1 MIEVEGV
8 AQEALLGLG
17 GLALA
22 TLLIKE
28 FVKRMAGK
36 SMESAEFAARNDII
50 EDMRT
55 ELKDLRSRVQ
65 DLEAKVAKLQDRL
78 VVVRTHALT
87 AYSFV
92 QVECQGCQ
100 KQQELLDLIA
110 QIVKDD

>member
-1 MIEVEGV
+1 MIDNEVV
-8 AQEALLGLG
+8 TNAVLGLG

-22 TLLIKE
+22 TLMIKE
-28 FVKRMAGK
+28 FVKRLAGK

-55 ELKDLRSRVQ
+55 ELKELRTRVQ
-65 DLEAKVAKLQDRL
+65 ELETKVAKLQDRL

-92 QVECQGCQ
+92 QVECSGCP
-100 KQQELLDLIA
+100 KQRQLLDLIA

>member
-1 MIEVEGV
+1 MIENGMLQDAATGV
-8 AQEALLGLG
+8 VLLGFV
-17 GLALA
+17 
-22 TLLIKE
+22 TLLVKE

-36 SMESAEFAARNDII
+36 SMESAEFGARNDII

-55 ELKDLRSRVQ
+55 ELRDLRGRVQ
-65 DLEAKVAKLQDRL
+65 ELETKVAKLQDRL

-92 QVECQGCQ
+92 QVECAGCP
-100 KQQELLDLIA
+100 KQRQLLDLIA

>member
-1 MIEVEGV
+1 MIESEMVKD
-8 AQEALLGLG
+8 AAIGLG

-22 TLLIKE
+22 SLMIKE
-28 FVKRMAGK
+28 FIKRLAGK
-36 SMESAEFAARNDII
+36 TMESAEFAARNDII

-55 ELKDLRSRVQ
+55 ELRELRSRVQ
-65 DLEAKVAKLQDRL
+65 ELENKVAKLQDRL

-92 QVECQGCQ
+92 QVECAACP
-100 KQQELLDLIA
+100 KQRQLLDLIA

>member
-1 MIEVEGV
+1 MIERDLVQDAV
-8 AQEALLGLG
+8 VGLG

-28 FVKRMAGK
+28 FVKRLAGK
-36 SMESAEFAARNDII
+36 SMEQAEFGARNDII

-55 ELKDLRSRVQ
+55 ELRDLRSRVQ

-92 QVECQGCQ
+92 QVECRDCQ

>member
-1 MIEVEGV
+1 MIDNGTFQLAVTSIAG
-8 AQEALLGLG
+8 LGLG
-17 GLALA
+17 SLMLR
-22 TLLIKE
+22 E
-28 FVKRMAGK
+28 FIKRMAGK

-55 ELKDLRSRVQ
+55 ELRELRGRVQ
-65 DLEAKVAKLQDRL
+65 ELEAKVAKLQDRL

-92 QVECQGCQ
+92 QMECRECP
-100 KQQELLDLIA
+100 QQQQLLDLIA

>member
-1 MIEVEGV
+1 MIENSML
-8 AQEALLGLG
+8 QEAATGVVILGFV
-17 GLALA
+17 

-28 FVKRMAGK
+28 FVKRMSAK
-36 SMESAEFAARNDII
+36 SMESAEFGARNDII

-55 ELKDLRSRVQ
+55 ELKDLRGRVQ
-65 DLEAKVAKLQDRL
+65 ELENKVAKLQDRL

-92 QVECQGCQ
+92 QVECAGCP
-100 KQQELLDLIA
+100 KQRQLLDLIA